1 MATTDYTNPLKIIV
15 DDNTGLLVL
24 TDDTGKRLARAETP
38 AGLMSLAKSKGVNV
52 GDLPAPTD
60 PREGSNPKNEPTA
73 AESAPAAAAETPM
86 SEKEVANIKA
96 AAAPP
101 EQRNPEPE
109 PENTKQ
115 AQAESASTTNPTDA
129 SGRVINDPRR
139 TDSATGGLNSVDG
152 TALNDPIKVSAKK
165 VIEARANSNPLFE
178 YVDYTYGLSL
188 HIIPPDKYN
197 DIALKPNYVYKNN
210 DNTVLIASAGR
221 RDNVDFQRNA
231 RFNED
236 FYFENLAFKTVVGMN
251 ARNKNGNTIE
261 VNFTVIEPYGI
272 TLLNRL
278 LQVAGDIKV
287 KSWMQMPFM
296 LQIDF
301 FGNNEQGE
309 LLTPIK
315 NQTKNIPIKL
325 IGCKIKVSSK
335 GAEYQIQGIPFNH
348 QAFSE
353 TTASTP
359 AFLEVTAKTVK
370 DFFSSVG
377 SAGEA
382 DSITK
387 VQSAV
392 TERVESDMRDAK
404 DMEKDDPNSDALDR
418 RYKSLRIAD
427 KEKNAK
433 ALSRDG
439 VAMPYL
445 VGSYTAAMNSYQ
457 QQLVDNK
464 HQEFP
469 EIYEFVFDSEIAE
482 TKIVVPAK
490 TAASKTPM
498 ATLNTPAGI
507 ASIRAQAGLS
517 TAPMKID
524 VETFTINAGTNI
536 VEVINLVMRNS
547 DYIRNQ
553 VSDPA
558 VDPQTAANKQEKPI
572 DWYKIIPV
580 IEINNYDAKLDRYS
594 KKITYHVKKYTYFN
608 SKFRDVQSST
618 PDYYSKEY
626 NYMYTGKNQDII
638 TFDIDFDTM
647 FYTAITADRSKIQ
660 ATAVQKAADEPDAD
674 KTEATDKPV
683 SIQNKVTHPV
693 SGQAD
698 MVSSASPDSKGTLVN
713 DLAKSMMTSSR
724 GDMINVKL
732 KIIGDPEM
740 IKQDDVYY
748 NPANNPTQ
756 RTGQVIDPKSGSI
769 IFDDSEVFVLLKFK
783 SPTDYDPA
791 TGLMEWGTVET
802 SVFSGIYR
810 IITVDNEFSNGVF
823 TQTLDLI
830 RMFDQ
835 TEYDTLE
842 GSSIKSKSS
851 IERARNPTTIAES
864 QKPPL
869 TESDE
874 FTGVDQAVAD
884 RKARAEAE
892 AADQFNNPVTSSSA
906 ESPND
911 TSYDQLENS
920 RTLKKALADVPV
932 TISGDVIDTSGNIV
946 DLGLG

>member
-1 MATTDYTNPLKIIV
+1 MSNGQVQVKLAEERRAREKDIAASQTADSVLPTVDLNGLSV
-15 DDNTGLLVL
+15 DDYAVL
-24 TDDTGKRLARAETP
+24 SG
-38 AGLMSLAKSKGVNV
+38 
-52 GDLPAPTD
+52 
-60 PREGSNPKNEPTA
+60 
-73 AESAPAAAAETPM
+73 AESAKVNHRG
-86 SEKEVANIKA
+86 SGF
-96 AAAPP
+96 
-101 EQRNPEPE
+101 
-109 PENTKQ
+109 
-115 AQAESASTTNPTDA
+115 DA
-129 SGRVINDPRR
+129 VDPRR
-139 TDSATGGLNSVDG
+139 LDIGDGGKAAIAAAQENAAASDE
-152 TALNDPIKVSAKK
+152 ARKKKAAEDAAFKAKVSAKK
-165 VIEARANSNPLFE
+165 VIEARVNTNPLFD

-188 HIIPPDKYN
+188 HIIPPAKYN
-197 DIALKPNYVYKNN
+197 DLATKPNYVYKNN

-221 RDNVDFQRNA
+221 RDNIDFQRNA

-236 FYFENLAFKTVVGMN
+236 FYFENLTFKTVVGMN

-261 VNFTVIEPYGI
+261 VNFTIIEPYGI

-278 LQVAGDIKV
+278 LLVADDIKA

-335 GAEYQIQGIPFNH
+335 GAEYQIQGIPFSH

-370 DFFSSVG
+370 DFFSSIG

-382 DSITK
+382 DSIAK

-392 TERVESDMRDAK
+392 TERVENDMRDASNMK
-404 DMEKDDPNSDALDR
+404 KNNPDNT
-418 RYKSLRIAD
+418 RIAD

-439 VAMPYL
+439 VTMPYI

-457 QQLVDNK
+457 RQLVDNK

-469 EIYEFVFDSEIAE
+469 EIYEFAFDSEIAE

-536 VEVINLVMRNS
+536 IEVINLVMRNS

-558 VDPQTAANKQEKPI
+558 VDPQTAANKQDKPI

-594 KKITYHVKKYTYFN
+594 KKTTYHVTKYTYYN
-608 SKFRDVQSST
+608 SKFRDVQTSK

-660 ATAVQKAADEPDAD
+660 ATTVQKAAEEPDAD
-674 KTEATDKPV
+674 KTEATSKPV

-698 MVSSASPDSKGTLVN
+698 MVNSASPDSKGTLVN

-732 KIIGDPEM
+732 KIFGDPEM

-748 NPANNPTQ
+748 NPANNPSQ
-756 RTGQVIDPKSGSI
+756 RADQAIDPKSGSI
-769 IFDDSEVFVLLKFK
+769 IFDKSEVFVLLKFK
-783 SPTDYDPA
+783 SPVDFDPA
-791 TGLMEWGTVET
+791 SGLMEWGTVET

-810 IITVDNEFSNGVF
+810 IITVDNEFSRGMF

-835 TEYDTLE
+835 SEYDTLE
-842 GSSIKSKSS
+842 GSEIKSKKSTD
-851 IERARNPTTIAES
+851 ERKKNPTTVAET
-864 QKPPL
+864 QATVPG
-869 TESDE
+869 ESDE
-874 FTGVDQAVAD
+874 FTGVDQAVAEQ
-884 RKARAEAE
+884 KAIAEAE
-892 AADQFNNPVTSSSA
+892 AADQVYNPGSA
-906 ESPND
+906 SNSADSPTD

-920 RTLKKALADVPV
+920 RLLKKALADVPV
-932 TISGDVIDTSGNIV
+932 TIAGDIIDTSGNIV